1 MANRSR
7 IAFILGLAV
16 FVGGCAAAFLAL
28 TRSPARPGA
37 DEASAVLYAAK
48 PIPAGTTAATA
59 VGQGLIGSRTVDPR
73 TRPPTALIQISDL
86 AGRMAGVSI
95 GEGALITAES
105 FPKASTRI
113 GTLRIPAGKTA
124 LAVQLKSVPGVAGYA
139 GAGDRVNVY
148 AVAKT
153 ATAASTPGAR
163 LILQGVE
170 VLRVNGTD
178 FAPDPG
184 KPVAQDLLF
193 LIAVTPVEAERLV
206 YLTSFE
212 ELYFSLVPLDQP
224 PFPPTPG
231 SGPADS
237 LKVL

>member
-1 MANRSR
+1 MAHRSR

-28 TRSPARPGA
+28 GRDRGVPG
-37 DEASAVLYAAK
+37 EGESSQVLYAAK
-48 PIPAGTTAATA
+48 PIPAGTTGATA
-59 VGQGLIGSRTVDPR
+59 VGQGLVGSRTVHAG
-73 TRPPTALIQISDL
+73 TRPPTALAQISDL
-86 AGRMAGVSI
+86 SGRMADVAI

-113 GTLRIPAGKTA
+113 GTLRIPSGKTA

-139 GAGDRVNVY
+139 GSGDRVNVY

-153 ATAASTPGAR
+153 ATANSSPGAR
-163 LILQGVE
+163 LILQSVE
-170 VLRVNGTD
+170 VLRVNGGD

-193 LIAVTPVEAERLV
+193 LLAVTPLEAERLV

-231 SGPADS
+231 SGPGDS